1 MEETLGSHDF
11 SLSCE
16 YPTYS
21 GRSGGGGIS
30 HPSTSPR
37 RARLQDGKL
46 CAYHLQVL
54 ARPVR
59 GEGFT
64 DTWVL
69 GGVNWEM
76 NISKWQFFGVLG
88 KVAIFITRLNPPL
101 VVSSSGY
108 IDQPPFYR
116 P

>member
-11 SLSCE
+11 SLSRE

-54 ARPVR
+54 PARPVR

-69 GGVNWEM
+69 GGGNWEDEHQQM
-76 NISKWQFFGVLG
+76 AVFWGFWG
-88 KVAIFITRLNPPL
+88 RW
-101 VVSSSGY
+101 
-108 IDQPPFYR
+108 PFL
-116 P
+116 